1 MEATCRILV
10 VDDDEDIREA
20 LKDLLASDGYQVDV
34 AENGRDAL
42 AFMRRRGRPDLVLL
56 DLMMP
61 VMNGWEFL
69 REKSRDDEL
78 NGVPVLVVTANP
90 VPLEDDGV
98 AAVMQKP
105 LRFDRL
111 RIAIEKL
118 CPQPGA

>member
-1 MEATCRILV
+1 VDATCRILV

-98 AAVMQKP
+98 TAVMQKP

>member
-1 MEATCRILV
+1 
-10 VDDDEDIREA
+10 
-20 LKDLLASDGYQVDV
+20 
-34 AENGRDAL
+34 
-42 AFMRRRGRPDLVLL
+42 
-56 DLMMP
+56 
-61 VMNGWEFL
+61 MNGWEFL

-98 AAVMQKP
+98 TAVMQKP